1 MMPYSMILKYLY
13 IVLTVVCTGTSLNA
27 QKIKPPFDVNDIVK
41 QVSTHHHPRES
52 REGEFLIDTN
62 LVYVAA
68 ADDQIGASVAF
79 DGTNYLIV
87 WTDFRYSW
95 QNTIWGADIYGARVS
110 TAGLILDL
118 AGIAISTSAYW
129 QQYPSVAF
137 DGSNYL
143 VVWQESRADYD
154 IFGARVSP
162 SGILLD
168 TSGFAISTAADNQW
182 HPAVAFDGTN
192 YLVTWDDM
200 RSGVNDIYGTRVD
213 TSGTVLDSMGITIS
227 RAQNI
232 QRHPSVTF
240 DGSNCLVV
248 WEDARSGSFDIFGA
262 RVDTSGIVL
271 DSAGIAISA
280 AQNGQ
285 YYPSVSFDGTHYFV
299 AWEDLRNN
307 SYSDIYA
314 ARVDTS
320 GIVLDSAGIA
330 ISTTTWNKSM
340 PSIAFDGTNY
350 LIAWTDNR
358 AWPSDIYGSRVTSE
372 GIVLDSSG
380 IVISSAVE
388 RQLFSSIGYDGSNYF
403 VAWHDFR
410 NNPPD
415 IYGTRMDTSGTVLDT
430 SGIIVSTQAYDQYDA
445 AVAFDGTNYFVT
457 FTDGRNDSYDIFGVR
472 IDQTGVIIDTA
483 GIAISATAGDQLYP
497 SVIFGGNNYLVVWQD
512 FRNDTFDIYGARMD
526 QSGALLDTSGIA
538 ISTAEGD
545 QIYPSLSFDGTNYL
559 VVWEDHRGFASD
571 IYGARI
577 DQEGVLLD
585 SLGIAITTAID
596 QQWHPSVAF
605 DGTNYLVVWEDQRN
619 ASFSDAYGARVNQS
633 GIVMDS
639 NGIAIS
645 TAEYRQSRPTVA
657 FDGEN
662 YFVVWQDSR
671 GILAWDIYGT
681 RVTTSGIVLDT
692 NDIPISVSIN
702 WQYFPALAFDGSNY
716 LVIWQDDQNGYFSDI
731 YGAQVST
738 SGAVIDSFAVAI
750 QKGRQSSAA
759 VMHGTGNQ
767 LLITYASWTDSINT
781 HPANTIR
788 IWGKFYPFVGVEEET
803 QHLTLDAVRL
813 LHVYP
818 NPTRKE
824 CNIRYTLSNNCSMNL
839 SLYDV
844 TGRLIKNIIND
855 TQNAGVYH
863 TKCSMT
869 DLPQG
874 IYFVRLSTDDYSAI
888 KKAIL
893 IK

>member
-1 MMPYSMILKYLY
+1 MEQYYNYTEEEMISFSKGLKYSCIAL
-13 IVLTVVCTGTSLNA
+13 VVASISTSLNA
-27 QKIKPPFDVNDIVK
+27 QKIEAPFDVDVTINRVNCS
-41 QVSTHHHPRES
+41 QHFASL
-52 REGEFLIDTN
+52 REGEF
-62 LVYVAA
+62 
-68 ADDQIGASVAF
+68 
-79 DGTNYLIV
+79 
-87 WTDFRYSW
+87 DFRYSW

-110 TAGLILDL
+110 PAGMILDP
-118 AGIAISTSAYW
+118 AGIVISRSVYW
-129 QQYPSVAF
+129 QWFPSVAF

-143 VVWQESRADYD
+143 VVWQESRSDND

-168 TSGFAISTAADNQW
+168 TAGFAISTAVDNQW
-182 HPAVAFDGTN
+182 HPSVAFGGTN

-200 RSGVNDIYGTRVD
+200 RTGSHDIYGARVD
-213 TSGTVLDSMGITIS
+213 TAGTVLDPMGIAIS
-227 RAQNI
+227 KAQNS
-232 QRHPSVTF
+232 QLNPSVAF
-240 DGSNCLVV
+240 DGSNYLVV
-248 WEDARSGSFDIFGA
+248 WEDARSGALDIFCT

-271 DSAGIAISA
+271 DSAGIAISS

-285 YYPSVSFDGTHYFV
+285 NYPSVAFDGTNYFI

-307 SYSDIYA
+307 SYSDVYG

-320 GIVLDSAGIA
+320 GVVLDSTGIP
-330 ISTTTWNKSM
+330 ISSTTWNKSM

-358 AWPSDIYGSRVTSE
+358 TWPSDIYGARVTSE

-380 IVISSAVE
+380 IAITTAIE
-388 RQLFSSIGYDGSNYF
+388 RQLFSSIAYDGTNYF

-415 IYGTRMDTSGTVLDT
+415 IYGTRIDLTGTVLDT
-430 SGIIVSTQAYDQYDA
+430 SGIIVSTQVYDQHDA

-472 IDQTGVIIDTA
+472 IDQTGVIMDTT
-483 GIAISATAGDQLYP
+483 GIAISTAAGDQLYP

-526 QSGALLDTSGIA
+526 QSGTLLDTSGIA

-559 VVWEDHRGFASD
+559 VVWEDRRSPVSD

-577 DQEGVLLD
+577 DQGGVLLD

-596 QQWHPSVAF
+596 YQWHPSVAF

-633 GIVMDS
+633 GVVIDS

-692 NDIPISVSIN
+692 NDIPISVSMD

-716 LVIWQDDQNGYFSDI
+716 LVTWQDDRNDYFSDI
-731 YGAQVST
+731 YGAQVNT
-738 SGAVIDSFAVAI
+738 SGIVIDSFAVVI
-750 QKGRQSSAA
+750 QTGRQTSPA
-759 VMHGTGNQ
+759 VIHGLGNQ
-767 LLITYASWTDSINT
+767 ILITYSDWTDSINT
-781 HPANTIR
+781 HPANTTR

-803 QHLTLDAVRL
+803 QHLTLDATRM

-818 NPTRKE
+818 NPTQKE
-824 CNIRYTLSNNCSMNL
+824 CNIRYTLSKKSSVNL

-844 TGRLIKNIIND
+844 AGRLTKIIINEN
-855 TQNAGVYH
+855 QNAGTYH
-863 TKCSMT
+863 KRIDMMNLS
-869 DLPQG
+869 QG
-874 IYFVRLSTDDYSAI
+874 IYFIRFATDEYFDIEKFVFI
-888 KKAIL
+888 K
-893 IK
+893 